1 MRELRESF
9 HFDGV
14 AVAVVVV
21 VVSFVVPQV
30 YYPY

>member
-9 HFDGV
+9 HFDGE
-14 AVAVVVV
+14 AVAV

-30 YYPY
+30 CCPY